1 MRNLGTRLAKLE
13 EATMPKRIV
22 IVTVDEAGVDPLPA
36 YLAEHPEDA
45 HCNLIVADTGIHRPM
60 EA

>member
-1 MRNLGTRLAKLE
+1 MRNLGTRISKLE
-13 EATMPKRIV
+13 EATTPKRTV

-36 YLAEHPEDA
+36 YLAEHPEHA
-45 HCNLIVADTGIHRPM
+45 HCTLIAVDTGIHRPM